1 MGLDRFLKTLVV
13 LSGFLA
19 LTLSGPSSAQTAAA
33 SAPAAAAAEEP
44 VPKFDPA
51 YMRNPANIKVGQTVW
66 TTQCM
71 HCHGAK
77 AYPGKAPKLNPG
89 TMDADYIFDR
99 VTYGFKGMP
108 PWKAV
113 FSLEERKG
121 VVAWIKSDGFAP

>member
-1 MGLDRFLKTLVV
+1 MRVDRLLKTLAV
-13 LSGFLA
+13 LGA
-19 LTLSGPSSAQTAAA
+19 VLTLTMTGPVSAQTSAAPK
-33 SAPAAAAAEEP
+33 PAAAAAEEP

-66 TTQCM
+66 VAQCV

-77 AYPGKAPKLNPG
+77 AYPGKAPKISPG
-89 TMDADYIFDR
+89 TMDAEFIFDR
-99 VTYGFKGMP
+99 ITYGFKAMP

-121 VVAWIKSDGFAP
+121 LVAWIKSDGFSP

>member
-1 MGLDRFLKTLVV
+1 MRMNRLLKTLAIW
-13 LSGFLA
+13 GAFLA
-19 LTLSGPSSAQTAAA
+19 LTLSGPASAQTAAA
-33 SAPAAAAAEEP
+33 PKPAAVAEEA

-66 TTQCM
+66 TAQCM

-99 VTYGFKGMP
+99 VTYGFKAMP

-121 VVAWIKSDGFAP
+121 VVAWIKSDGFSP

>member
-1 MGLDRFLKTLVV
+1 MRVNRRLKTHAV
-13 LSGFLA
+13 LGVFLA
-19 LTLSGPSSAQTAAA
+19 LAMSGPVSAQTAAA
-33 SAPAAAAAEEP
+33 ATPGEEP
-44 VPKFDPA
+44 MPKFEPA

-66 TTQCM
+66 TQQCV

-89 TMDADYIFDR
+89 NMDAEFIFDR

-121 VVAWIKSDGFAP
+121 LVAWIKSDGFAP